1 MVARP
6 NVRLDQERAV
16 TLAVAERRDDL
27 VALASAL
34 IRFDTTAGDPAEPGR
49 DEAALQALIEARL
62 RAAGAETDL
71 WEPDPGELDGS
82 RRQLPRGITFAG
94 RPQLLARFRGVAE
107 GPSLMLNGHV
117 DVVSAEPRSRW
128 THPPFD
134 PVERDG
140 ALYGRGACDMK
151 GGVACIVLACEVLAE
166 LGIRPAGDLVVSLV
180 TDEETS
186 GAGAIASALRG
197 AQATAAIVPEPTG
210 FQVWTSS
217 RGSLLP
223 RITVPGRSGH
233 AEVEQPAWQ
242 DGGAV
247 NAIEKAR
254 IVAVALERLRAR
266 WREGLRHPRLGRPDL
281 VPTRIEAGEWEVT
294 HPASCVMAY
303 DVPYLPAQADAEGWG
318 TRVEAEI
325 EDAVRAA
332 ALEDGWL
339 AAHPPVVDWGIDVPP
354 GDLPAGE
361 PVVRLALGLAD
372 VVGRGVDVA
381 TRSAWYDGVTFTR
394 LGTPSIAFGPG
405 AIDQAHAVDE
415 HVPVDDLVACAQALA
430 VASLRVTG
438 ERR

>member
-1 MVARP
+1 MVARR
-6 NVRLDQERAV
+6 NVRPDQESAV

-27 VALASAL
+27 VALASTL

-62 RAAGAETDL
+62 RAAAAETDL

-82 RRQLPRGITFAG
+82 RRQLPQGLTFAG
-94 RPQLLARFRGVAE
+94 RPQLLARFRGIAE
-107 GPSLMLNGHV
+107 GPSLMLNGHI

-186 GAGAIASALRG
+186 GAGAIASASRG
-197 AQATAAIVPEPTG
+197 AKATAAIVPEPTG

-223 RITVPGRSGH
+223 RITVPGRAGH
-233 AEVEQPAWQ
+233 AEVEQPPWQ
-242 DGGAV
+242 EGGAV

-254 IVAVALERLRAR
+254 IVADALERLRAR
-266 WREGLRHPRLGRPDL
+266 WREALRHPRLGRPDL
-281 VPTRIEAGEWEVT
+281 VPTRIQAGEWEVT
-294 HPASCVMAY
+294 HPAACVMAY

-318 TRVEAEI
+318 TLVEAEI

-332 ALEDGWL
+332 AHEDSWL
-339 AAHPPVVDWGIDVPP
+339 AAHPPVVEWGIDVPP

-372 VVGRGVDVA
+372 VIGRSVGVA
-381 TRSAWYDGVTFTR
+381 ARSAWYDGVTFTR
-394 LGTPSIAFGPG
+394 LGTPCVAFGPG
-405 AIDQAHAVDE
+405 EIDQAHAVDE
-415 HVPVDDLVACAQALA
+415 HVPIDDLVACAQTLA
-430 VASLRVTG
+430 VASLRFAG
-438 ERR
+438 DRR

>member
-1 MVARP
+1 M
-6 NVRLDQERAV
+6 
-16 TLAVAERRDDL
+16 AVAERRDEL

-49 DEAALQALIEARL
+49 DEAALQELMESRL
-62 RAAGAETDL
+62 QAAGAETDL
-71 WEPDPGELDGS
+71 WEPDPAELELS
-82 RRQLPRGITFAG
+82 RRQVPEGLTFAG
-94 RPQLLARFRGVAE
+94 RPQLLARFRGTSGASS
-107 GPSLMLNGHV
+107 PSLMLNGHI
-117 DVVSAEPRSRW
+117 DVVSVEPRSRW

-151 GGVACIVLACEVLAE
+151 GGVACIVLACEVLAD

-186 GAGAIASALRG
+186 GAGAIASAARG
-197 AQATAAIVPEPTG
+197 ASATAAIVPEPTG

-223 RITVPGRSGH
+223 RITVPGRAGH

-254 IVAVALERLRAR
+254 IVADALERLRTR

-303 DVPYLPAQADAEGWG
+303 DVPYLPAQADAERWG
-318 TRVEAEI
+318 TLVEAEI

-332 ALEDGWL
+332 AAGDDWL
-339 AAHPPVVDWGIDVPP
+339 AAHPPVVTWGIDVPP
-354 GDLPAGE
+354 GDLSARE

-372 VVGRGVDVA
+372 VVGRSVDVA

-394 LGTPSIAFGPG
+394 FGTPSIAFGPG
-405 AIDQAHAVDE
+405 EIDQAHAVDE
-415 HVPVDDLVACAQALA
+415 HVPIDDLVACAQALA
-430 VASLRVTG
+430 VASLRFAG
-438 ERR
+438 GWR